1 MSRYWENWDAPGI
14 ADTIQNIWK
23 NSPGE
28 ILHREQLC
36 EFISSRFLPHA
47 SSIVEVGCGTGLIY
61 EQLLAKSPAK
71 QIPYTG
77 IDSSLEM
84 LRIARASFPEGCF
97 LYGDGYEL
105 VYRDREID
113 LVLCLEVLG
122 HLPDI
127 HSILSEILRITRQ
140 TCIFTV
146 WITPGDAVVEE
157 REIINDKIFLHREYP
172 KAFIDTYL
180 ARHGNLIETV
190 EMHDL
195 PSGVKAYV
203 VQMRA

>member
-1 MSRYWENWDAPGI
+1 MSRYWENWDAPGV
-14 ADTIQNIWK
+14 ANTIQDIWK
-23 NSPGE
+23 NSPDE
-28 ILHREQLC
+28 ILHRDQLC

-47 SSIVEVGCGTGLIY
+47 SSVVEVGCGTGLIY
-61 EQLLAKSPAK
+61 EQLLVKSPAK
-71 QIPYTG
+71 QVPYTG

-97 LYGDGYEL
+97 LYGDGYDL

-127 HSILSEILRITRQ
+127 YLILSEILRITRQ
-140 TCIFTV
+140 TCIFTA
-146 WITPGDAVVEE
+146 WTTPGDAIVEE
-157 REIINDKIFLHREYP
+157 QEIINNKIFLHRKYP
-172 KAFIDTYL
+172 EALIDTYL
-180 ARHGNLIETV
+180 ARHGHFTETV
-190 EMHDL
+190 ETLDL
-195 PSGVKAYV
+195 LSGAKAYV